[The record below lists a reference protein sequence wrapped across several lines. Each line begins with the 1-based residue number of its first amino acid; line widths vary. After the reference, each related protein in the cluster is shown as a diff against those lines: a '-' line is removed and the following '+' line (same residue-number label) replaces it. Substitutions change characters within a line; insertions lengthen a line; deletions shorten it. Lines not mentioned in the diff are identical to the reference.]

1 VRNLLKAATTL
12 VMILPWA
19 SASGQSK
26 AKAVEPDLS
35 GVWSGPYTPNLT
47 RGGIEIPFTPWG
59 EAKFKSY
66 DPLDDPTAQCLPPGL
81 VRAMNAPFPIQIV
94 QSPGQVLLLWEY
106 MHFFRMIPTDGR
118 DHPKDLDPTWMGNP
132 VGKWD
137 GDTLVVDTIGFNGQD
152 LLLDTIG
159 HPHTENL
166 HVIERFHR
174 TGALSMSY
182 ELTVEDPKVF
192 SRPWTTKR
200 VFTLKPDD
208 YLMEYICNENNHVVG
223 KGLKPTQ

>member
-1 VRNLLKAATTL
+1 MKNLFKSIAIFA
-12 VMILPWA
+12 VILPWA
-19 SASGQSK
+19 PCSGQSK
-26 AKAVEPDLS
+26 TKIVEPDLS

-47 RGGIEIPFTPWG
+47 RGGVEIPFTPWG

-94 QSPGQVLLLWEY
+94 QSPGQVVVLWEY
-106 MHFFRMIPTDGR
+106 MHFFRVIPTDGR
-118 DHPKDLDPTWMGNP
+118 DHPKELDPTWMGNS
-132 VGKWD
+132 VGKWV
-137 GDTLVVDTIGFNGQD
+137 GDTLVIDTIGFNGQD

-174 TGALSMSY
+174 TGDRSMAY

-192 SRPWTTKR
+192 TKPWTTKR